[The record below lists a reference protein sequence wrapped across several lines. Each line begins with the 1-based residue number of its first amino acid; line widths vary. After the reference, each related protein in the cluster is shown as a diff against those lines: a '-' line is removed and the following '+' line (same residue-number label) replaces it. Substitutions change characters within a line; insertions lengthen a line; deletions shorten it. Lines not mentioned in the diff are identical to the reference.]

1 LEPAR
6 IRITADT
13 GPESDARELQD
24 ATRQL
29 RQMLLANRVG
39 RVDLEHSGEAPAGSK
54 AADLVTVGALV
65 VVLGPPMIKG
75 AVDIVNA
82 WANRRAGRS
91 AKMTVGEHTLELTG
105 VTSAQTQAVIDEFLR
120 RTDPERGEAAD
131 DGEA

>member
-1 LEPAR
+1 MEPAR

-39 RVDLEHSGEAPAGSK
+39 RVDLEHSGEA
-54 AADLVTVGALV
+54 
-65 VVLGPPMIKG
+65 PMIKG